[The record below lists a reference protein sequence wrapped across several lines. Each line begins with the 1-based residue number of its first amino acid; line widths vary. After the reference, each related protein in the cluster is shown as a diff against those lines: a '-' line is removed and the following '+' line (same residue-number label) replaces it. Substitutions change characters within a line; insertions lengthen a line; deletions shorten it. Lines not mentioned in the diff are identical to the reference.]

1 MSALTVGVIWND
13 QARLGK
19 QHDEALTTFSAMGV
33 IHEPLK
39 DDYPVYRTRTGVELL
54 INVTLTVS
62 VDPLSAIIIQNPP
75 FKRTAG
81 MISAEHGML
90 FPGLLIT
97 SLIVGSLSAGAIKP
111 HIQRLAAL
119 RNRISHLCND
129 AHLALVYQPIFDL
142 QTLRPVGCEVLAR
155 MREGEQT
162 WMPDLIIPALQE
174 AGLEQSFDHV
184 VTRKAIREIAQHLPK
199 QTEKF
204 GIALNYF
211 PTSVRPDALIPLLD
225 RALDAAGRK
234 DLDIC
239 IEIIEHAI
247 SSELIAEVQ
256 SLKQRGFQIAVD
268 DFGTGYSNLRSVT
281 HLAPDRL
288 KIDRSFVFELED
300 AALRSNLIPEIV
312 DIARA
317 VNAQTIA
324 EGIENM
330 QQARLLTRAGV
341 RYGQGYALARP
352 MPIEQF
358 SELMR
363 SYA

>member
-1 MSALTVGVIWND
+1 M
-13 QARLGK
+13 
-19 QHDEALTTFSAMGV
+19 
-33 IHEPLK
+33 
-39 DDYPVYRTRTGVELL
+39 
-54 INVTLTVS
+54 
-62 VDPLSAIIIQNPP
+62 
-75 FKRTAG
+75 
-81 MISAEHGML
+81 
-90 FPGLLIT
+90 
-97 SLIVGSLSAGAIKP
+97 
-111 HIQRLAAL
+111 
-119 RNRISHLCND
+119 
-129 AHLALVYQPIFDL
+129 
-142 QTLRPVGCEVLAR
+142 
-155 MREGEQT
+155 
-162 WMPDLIIPALQE
+162 
-174 AGLEQSFDHV
+174 
-184 VTRKAIREIAQHLPK
+184 
-199 QTEKF
+199 
-204 GIALNYF
+204 
-211 PTSVRPDALIPLLD
+211 
-225 RALDAAGRK
+225 
-234 DLDIC
+234 DIC

-324 EGIENM
+324 EGIGNM